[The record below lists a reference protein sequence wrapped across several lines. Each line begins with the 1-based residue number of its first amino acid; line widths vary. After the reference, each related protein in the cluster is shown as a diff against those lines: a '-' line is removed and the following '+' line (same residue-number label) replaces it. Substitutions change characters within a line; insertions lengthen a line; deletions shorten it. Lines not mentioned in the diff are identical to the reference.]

1 MSSDDPTTISL
12 AEETARV
19 VLRETETGRVRVT
32 TQTEVST
39 EVIRQELQGMTA
51 EVVRVPI
58 DRTLEPGEKAPSPR
72 TEGDVMIIP
81 IFEEIVVVEKR
92 IVLKEELHIT
102 QRVTTETVEVP
113 VELRKQKASVEHLS
127 PNDESN

>member
-19 VLRETETGRVRVT
+19 ALRETETGRVRVT

-92 IVLKEELHIT
+92 IVLREELHIT

-113 VELRKQKASVEHLS
+113 VELRKQKASVERLS
-127 PNDESN
+127 PDDESN